1 MHAPVPGTW
10 AQSSGPQG
18 YVIEDG
24 HRLFCEHSKVVVAN
38 HVIFIID
45 CSGSMDEEDSE
56 PTILRLQRLRIRTS
70 TTTTLDICVCVIKTR
85 MQWSL
90 QDVVSSVLSDH
101 NLVHLF
107 HLKENR
113 LRRELL
119 MSFLGSSL
127 VAGPDTPLALDTAMQ
142 RWTIFFP
149 KLIILHTSG
158 IGSDSK

>member
-70 TTTTLDICVCVIKTR
+70 TTTTLDACVLLRHECN
-85 MQWSL
+85 
-90 QDVVSSVLSDH
+90 VVSKTWFPV
-101 NLVHLF
+101 
-107 HLKENR
+107 
-113 LRRELL
+113 
-119 MSFLGSSL
+119 SFL
-127 VAGPDTPLALDTAMQ
+127 
-142 RWTIFFP
+142 TI
-149 KLIILHTSG
+149 T
-158 IGSDSK
+158 